1 VSRSDEFLD
10 DLAARLSGS
19 QRARERLLDEV
30 AGHLTDA
37 IDAATE
43 TGVPGPEAETAVV
56 EQFGDPEAL
65 ASSWNESQARR
76 RRAGRRRAALIVVT
90 LAAFTGVL
98 AVTQH
103 AQGGSAR
110 DRAPAMRSRHAPAAG
125 YTRWHAHEGRSPRG
139 APRGRGS

>member
-1 VSRSDEFLD
+1 MTRSDEFLD

-43 TGVPGPEAETAVV
+43 TGVDESEVETAVV
-56 EQFGDPEAL
+56 EQFGDPEVL
-65 ASSWNESQARR
+65 ATSWNESQARR
-76 RRAGRRRAALIVVT
+76 RRAGQRRAALIVVT
-90 LAAFTGVL
+90 IAAFTGVL

-103 AQGGSAR
+103 AQGGSKR
-110 DRAPAMRSRHAPAAG
+110 EKAPAGRGRHAPAAR
-125 YTRWHAHEGRSPRG
+125 YTRWHAHEGRSARG
-139 APRGRGS
+139 APPGRGS